1 MLKFKNII
9 VILILILS
17 SVSVHAQVDRN
28 TIAAT
33 LLQAGK
39 LDSAKMVI
47 DLAVADTEYVND
59 GETWYLRGFI
69 YKSLYIKNEKNNKQS
84 PSRLEALS
92 SFKRSLLI
100 DTASENIL
108 KNSEN
113 IKLLCK
119 MLFND
124 VARGLDSINYKISID
139 NFDKFKKYWMI
150 IDTSQANFKKWDIEF
165 LNALASV
172 YTQIDES
179 NKTGKSEYL
188 TLAKNAYT
196 KVLSLDPNNYQANY
210 DIGILYFNQAINLIK
225 QSDYGI
231 DIVALNDIQDGSIK
245 LFKEALPLM
254 IKADEIEP
262 NRRET
267 LLGLSAIYFSLNDQE
282 KSELYKKKLKDIE
295 NKK

>member
-172 YTQIDES
+172 YTQIYES